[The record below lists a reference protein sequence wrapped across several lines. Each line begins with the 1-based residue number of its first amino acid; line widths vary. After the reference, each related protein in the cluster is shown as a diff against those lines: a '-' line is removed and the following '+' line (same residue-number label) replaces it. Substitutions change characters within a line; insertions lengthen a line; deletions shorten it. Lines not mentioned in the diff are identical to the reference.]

1 MVVVEDAEIEVEI
14 PVVVVEIE
22 VEIPV
27 VVVEIEVEI
36 PVVVV
41 EIEVEILAVVVEIH
55 VEVEV
60 PAVVVEIAVLVE
72 DEAERR
78 EVLMPSS
85 QYLVSDFTYLR
96 FCLIQLSLS
105 LFPLINSS
113 SLASATSISFAAS
126 CLLLEK

>member
-14 PVVVVEIE
+14 PVVVIEIE
-22 VEIPV
+22 VEIP
-27 VVVEIEVEI
+27 
-36 PVVVV
+36 
-41 EIEVEILAVVVEIH
+41 AMVVEIH
-55 VEVEV
+55 VEVEI
-60 PAVVVEIAVLVE
+60 PAVVVE

-78 EVLMPSS
+78 EVLMPST

-96 FCLIQLSLS
+96 FCLIQLSLP

-113 SLASATSISFAAS
+113 SLTSATSISFAAS